1 MSELYF
7 ALGPNKTH
15 IRDLTTFPGSDRP
28 NILISYFYLKALEK
42 NTPLSA
48 FKGHRMMLDSGAYSA
63 YNSGKSVD
71 IDALIEEAKKPVWN
85 EAVGLDVI
93 GDAEG
98 SRKNARYMHSKGSRA
113 FPVFHIGDPWDL
125 LAEYCKN
132 FEKVGLSCGF
142 GEPVTESNAFYAEC
156 FARQWPH
163 KFHSF
168 GWIVEE
174 MLMRFPFHSADAS
187 TWALR
192 PNAFGQWQSLNIQG
206 SRVGQKIKSSEHGL
220 QTQIAWYMKSQAKLR
235 LRWATEFKKQGW
247 VK

>member
-7 ALGPNKTH
+7 ATGPNKNQ
-15 IRDLTTFPGSDRP
+15 INDLITFKGPEKP
-28 NILISYFYLKALEK
+28 NILISYFYLKAVEK
-42 NTPLSA
+42 VRPLA
-48 FKGHRMMLDSGAYSA
+48 DFKGHRMMLDSGAYSA

-71 IDALIEEAKKPVWN
+71 IDALIEESKKPIWD

-98 SRKNARYMHSKGSRA
+98 SRKNARYMADKGSKA

-125 LAEYCKN
+125 LKEYCDK
-132 FEKVGLSCGF
+132 FDKIGLSCRF
-142 GEPVTESNAFYAEC
+142 GEPVNESLAWYDEC

-168 GWIVEE
+168 GWIVES

-192 PNAFGQWQSLNIQG
+192 PNAFGQWQSLNILG
-206 SRVGQKIKSSEHGL
+206 SRVGQKIASSKHGL
-220 QTQIAWYMKSQAKLR
+220 HTQISWYMKSQAKLR
-235 LRWATEFKKQGW
+235 LRWAVEFKKQGW